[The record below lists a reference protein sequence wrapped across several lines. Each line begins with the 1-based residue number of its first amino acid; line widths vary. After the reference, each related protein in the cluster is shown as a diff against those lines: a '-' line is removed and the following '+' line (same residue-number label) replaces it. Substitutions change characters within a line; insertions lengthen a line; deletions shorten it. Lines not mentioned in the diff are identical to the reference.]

1 MVLIDIRSLTW
12 QGLDFFDINRL
23 GKVGGGGG
31 GGGGGF
37 IGLPSEKSLT

>member
-23 GKVGGGGG
+23 GKGGG

>member
-31 GGGGGF
+31 GGF
-37 IGLPSEKSLT
+37 IGLPPEKSLT